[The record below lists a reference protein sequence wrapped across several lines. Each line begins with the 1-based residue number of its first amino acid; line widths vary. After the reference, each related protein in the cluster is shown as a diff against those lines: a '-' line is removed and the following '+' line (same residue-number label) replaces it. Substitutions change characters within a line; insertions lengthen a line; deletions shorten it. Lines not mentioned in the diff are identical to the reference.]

1 MLGTIKN
8 VRMTK
13 IKTSSTNFSNKKQL
27 EHNCPEVF
35 AANVIGGQWALAICC
50 YLINSALRYSEIK
63 KCLPG
68 ITERMLTLQLRKLED
83 DNIIKRTVYAEVPA
97 RVLYELTALGYE
109 LKPIIRELGKWGEK
123 LQQVQKS

>member
-1 MLGTIKN
+1 
-8 VRMTK
+8 
-13 IKTSSTNFSNKKQL
+13 
-27 EHNCPEVF
+27 
-35 AANVIGGQWALAICC
+35 
-50 YLINSALRYSEIK
+50 
-63 KCLPG
+63 
-68 ITERMLTLQLRKLED
+68 MLTLQLRKLED

>member
-1 MLGTIKN
+1 
-8 VRMTK
+8 
-13 IKTSSTNFSNKKQL
+13 
-27 EHNCPEVF
+27 
-35 AANVIGGQWALAICC
+35 
-50 YLINSALRYSEIK
+50 
-63 KCLPG
+63 
-68 ITERMLTLQLRKLED
+68 LRKLED